1 MPRRRKALAVAAA
14 GAASAAGAVFLRRRA
29 TRSRDRAE
37 LYFADGSL
45 VTLTQG
51 SAEADRL
58 LAHARELLAASRR

>member
-14 GAASAAGAVFLRRRA
+14 GAASAAGAVLLRRRVA
-29 TRSRDRAE
+29 RGRDRAE

-51 SAEADRL
+51 SPEADRL
-58 LAHARELLAASRR
+58 LAQARELLAASRG

>member
-1 MPRRRKALAVAAA
+1 MPRRRKTLAIAAA

-29 TRSRDRAE
+29 TRGRDRAE

-58 LAHARELLAASRR
+58 LAHARELLGASRR